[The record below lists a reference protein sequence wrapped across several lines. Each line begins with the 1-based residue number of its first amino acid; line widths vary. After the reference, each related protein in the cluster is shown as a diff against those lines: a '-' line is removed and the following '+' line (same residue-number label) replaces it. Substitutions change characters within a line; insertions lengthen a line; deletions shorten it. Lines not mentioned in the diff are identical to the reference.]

1 MKKGK
6 EKIKLRKWYRRV
18 YEKCLT
24 KAQTM
29 MPDKKKISN
38 KIRKARKIIE
48 RLHNI
53 PRCDALSKNICNLC
67 DLISD
72 YLDSTYTKL
81 PLATILAAVA
91 GILYVVLP
99 IDALADFIPA
109 LGWLDDAAVLWFVI
123 ETEQKDIN
131 EYLEWKS
138 NQESNEKLLR

>member
-1 MKKGK
+1 MKKRK

-24 KAQTM
+24 KAQAM

-38 KIRKARKIIE
+38 KIKKARKIFE

-72 YLDSTYTKL
+72 YLDGVYTNL
-81 PLATILAAVA
+81 PLATILASVA
-91 GILYVVLP
+91 GILYLVLP
-99 IDALADFIPA
+99 IDALADFIPV
-109 LGWLDDAAVLWFVI
+109 LGWIDDAAVLGFVI
-123 ETEQKDIN
+123 ATEQKDIN
-131 EYLEWKS
+131 EYLEWKA
-138 NQESNEKLLR
+138 NKENGENLLP

>member
-1 MKKGK
+1 MKKSK

-24 KAQTM
+24 KAQAM

-38 KIRKARKIIE
+38 KIKKARKIFE

-72 YLDSTYTKL
+72 YLDGVYTNL
-81 PLATILAAVA
+81 PVATILASVA
-91 GILYVVLP
+91 GILYLVLP
-99 IDALADFIPA
+99 TDALADFIPVI
-109 LGWLDDAAVLWFVI
+109 GWLDDAAVLGFVI
-123 ETEQKDIN
+123 ATEQKDIN
-131 EYLEWKS
+131 EYLEWKA
-138 NQESNEKLLR
+138 NEENGENLLP

>member
-1 MKKGK
+1 MKKRK

-24 KAQTM
+24 KAQAM

-38 KIRKARKIIE
+38 KIKKARKIFE

-72 YLDSTYTKL
+72 YLDGVYTNL
-81 PLATILAAVA
+81 PLATILASVA
-91 GILYVVLP
+91 GILYLVLP
-99 IDALADFIPA
+99 IDALADFIPV
-109 LGWLDDAAVLWFVI
+109 LGWLDDAAVLGFVI
-123 ETEQKDIN
+123 ATEQKDIN
-131 EYLEWKS
+131 EYLEWKA
-138 NQESNEKLLR
+138 NKENGENLLP